1 MKTYCIAIDG
11 PAGAGK
17 TTTAKAVAQSLSQ
30 VMPFYYVDTG
40 SFYRAL
46 TLYLITIRPDVYVPS
61 TGHIHKDLLNH
72 IMAYDPLTLR
82 AEWSSNNRQQMFINN
97 RLAFDGDLRTE
108 FISQAAS
115 RFSTLPEIREL
126 ITDTIRRETS
136 LYNTVMEGRDTG
148 TSIRKDADCK
158 IFLTADADVRA
169 RRRCLQLL
177 DMATPEKPIIVDTG
191 VVQKDIQTRDERDT
205 NREHSPLRIDE
216 SAIVIDNTHR
226 TINQTVDTVLF
237 AAAYRGIPVLPCLQD
252 K

>member
-17 TTTAKAVAQSLSQ
+17 TTTAKAVAQSLTP

-40 SFYRAL
+40 AFYRAL
-46 TLYLITIRPDVYVPS
+46 TWYILTMKQDIYVPA
-61 TGHIHKDLLNH
+61 TGYIHEDMLSGF
-72 IMAYDPLTLR
+72 MAYDPLALR
-82 AEWSSNNRQQMFINN
+82 AEWSGNNRQQMFVNN
-97 RLAFDGDLRTE
+97 RLVFDGDLRTE

-115 RFSTLPEIREL
+115 RFSTLPQIRE
-126 ITDTIRRETS
+126 IVTDTIRRETS

-148 TSIRKDADCK
+148 TNIRKDADCK

-177 DMATPEKPIIVDTG
+177 DMATPDKPIIVDTG
-191 VVQKDIQTRDERDT
+191 VIQKDIQTRDERDT
-205 NREHSPLRIDE
+205 NREHAPLRIDE
-216 SAIVIDNTHR
+216 DAIIIDNTHR
-226 TINQTVDTVLF
+226 TVNQTVDTVLF